1 MDETLLFTQPEMENE
16 WEGQVNW
23 DELERET
30 VD

>member
-1 MDETLLFTQPEMENE
+1 MDGTLPLTQPEMENE